1 MEHVY
6 KFMSNHTPRACVLAF
21 PAQFKEYID
30 HGRHLTDRAEDRE
43 GVVRPQTTRCSVF
56 APVPSRSGC
65 MLSEDA
71 ISCCSHRRTSGGAHL
86 FSA

>member
-6 KFMSNHTPRACVLAF
+6 EFMSNHTPRACVLAF

-43 GVVRPQTTRCSVF
+43 GVVRAANHEMFGFCPFAVVF
-56 APVPSRSGC
+56 GLHVER
-65 MLSEDA
+65 
-71 ISCCSHRRTSGGAHL
+71 
-86 FSA
+86 